1 MEPLAR
7 IRDWPSA
14 TAASPAITP
23 LAERVSASSPENV
36 HADWRAAPSS
46 SCDGGERQQVAV
58 TEDRLLE
65 EWSSAWG
72 EQASS
77 SCSSLQGQW
86 RRAASLGAGKGRRP
100 GGEWRAART
109 AIFSLRARAA
119 ALHGP
124 GAGKLRTPIA
134 QPELRALVEALHTA
148 LVKEIE
154 QSQWLALQRA
164 ADPLLMS
171 TVLAERQDPYAGR
184 HDAPGA
190 RYRQKRRAPRQP
202 EPQPLPSPAPQE
214 MTAATAQWIYRFRG
228 DEGDFVR
235 ILAAMDE
242 GGYRLIPSSH
252 QVRDRLAAYLPG
264 APAGVRLMNVPAAAS
279 APGLP
284 ETPT

>member
-46 SCDGGERQQVAV
+46 CGGGERQQVAV

-72 EQASS
+72 EQAFS

-100 GGEWRAART
+100 GGEWRAA
-109 AIFSLRARAA
+109 
-119 ALHGP
+119 LHGP
-124 GAGKLRTPIA
+124 GAGKLRAPIA
-134 QPELRALVEALHTA
+134 QPEPRALAEALHTA

-171 TVLAERQDPYAGR
+171 TVLAER

-252 QVRDRLAAYLPG
+252 QVRDRLAAHLPG

-279 APGLP
+279 APGLA